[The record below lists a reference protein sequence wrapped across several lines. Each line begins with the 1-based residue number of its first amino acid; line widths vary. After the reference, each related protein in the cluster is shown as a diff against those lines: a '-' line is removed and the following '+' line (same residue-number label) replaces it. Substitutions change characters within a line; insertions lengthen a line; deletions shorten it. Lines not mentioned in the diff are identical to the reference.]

1 MFGYFTDLEICLVSE
16 KNLKSELLLIFN
28 FRNPSFSSYR
38 FRLGGL
44 GRSGLGRC
52 VLYCFWTTLGVGGG
66 CNSIAGVYSK
76 SGRFYALESH
86 QRIEK
91 LWPRA

>member
-1 MFGYFTDLEICLVSE
+1 MCVVLFLDNI
-16 KNLKSELLLIFN
+16 
-28 FRNPSFSSYR
+28 
-38 FRLGGL
+38 
-44 GRSGLGRC
+44 GR
-52 VLYCFWTTLGVGGG
+52 GGG

-91 LWPRA
+91 LWPRD